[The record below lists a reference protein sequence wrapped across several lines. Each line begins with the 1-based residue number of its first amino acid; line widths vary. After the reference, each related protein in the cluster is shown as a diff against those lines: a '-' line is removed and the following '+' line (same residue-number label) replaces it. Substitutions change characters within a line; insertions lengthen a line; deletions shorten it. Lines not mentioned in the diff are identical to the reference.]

1 VHSDSEYSNRAKN
14 TIQGQF
20 SVPKDKL
27 SKRPPHVL
35 WRDTSVSLMC
45 TLGALGVRSVTTLPR
60 TASPEEVGSATREAA
75 GLSVCSG

>member
-27 SKRPPHVL
+27 SKRAPHVL
-35 WRDTSVSLMC
+35 WRDTP
-45 TLGALGVRSVTTLPR
+45 PR
-60 TASPEEVGSATREAA
+60 TSVARALTRSHAFA
-75 GLSVCSG
+75 CTIV